1 MSTIEDQ
8 DKAISEAVN
17 GIFVPGTVIADDRLQ
32 CILLVCK
39 LKEFDTKVDYKRWMF
54 PGGIMFDEEK
64 FMQHAIKVSG
74 INRDVETVPPV
85 KNYQVTLRDIYAHGW
100 AVNET

>member
-32 CILLVCK
+32 CLFLIYK
-39 LKEFDTKVDYKRWMF
+39 LKESAVKVDYKRWMF
-54 PGGIMFDEEK
+54 PGGIRLDEEK
-64 FMQHAIKVSG
+64 FMKYAVKISG
-74 INRDVETVPPV
+74 INRDVETGPPI

-100 AVNET
+100 T